1 MVSASTSH
9 VNLWEPAYSEGSK
22 GLLVNAA
29 ADEASR
35 ALTTTIRDYP
45 WDPRGARN
53 ERDGGMR
60 SRRRIKSL
68 KEG

>member
-1 MVSASTSH
+1 MIGETGGTAKEARS
-9 VNLWEPAYSEGSK
+9 YF
-22 GLLVNAA
+22 VNAA
-29 ADEASR
+29 VDEASR
-35 ALTTTIRDYP
+35 ALTTTVGDYP